1 MSNPSLNKIKLIT
14 DFQDISMRLDLYL
27 AKNFSYFSRSKI
39 QKLIKN
45 GCVKVNGLAVK
56 SSYLIKENDE
66 MEIFEE
72 EPIIL
77 QPQKIPLDV
86 VFEDDN
92 MLVINKPKNMLTHPT
107 MYERED
113 TLVNALIAYTNQL
126 SDINGSLR
134 PGIVHRLDRDTSGLL
149 MIAKNNKAHE
159 FLAEQIKKKTAIR
172 QYLAVCK
179 GVIKED
185 NLKINKP
192 IGHLT
197 NRAKMGIVPVDKGG
211 KDSVTN
217 IRVIKRLKNATFVEL
232 TLETGRTHQIRVHL
246 SDYAHPVLGDNLYG
260 GKCNINLDNQALH
273 AYRLSFIL
281 PFTNIQK
288 TIEIAP
294 SSDIMKLLK
303 LLGDKND

>member
-66 MEIFEE
+66 IEIFEE

-113 TLVNALIAYTNQL
+113 TLVNALMAYTNQL